1 MDALIRALRWDFNG
15 EILVDEPMSKHTT
28 YKIGGPASYFVTVD
42 DLGSLTTLCKALE
55 GLGWVW
61 FVIGSGSNL
70 LVSDEGFAGVVIK
83 LGEAFDGCKYDPET
97 GIISAGCAC
106 RLSRVV
112 SEAATQNR
120 SGMEFAVGTPG
131 TVGGALR
138 MNAGTSRDYL
148 GSRVVSVTT
157 LRPGMGLVKYDAAEI
172 SWSYRS
178 SSIPADEIIVECE
191 IATRQPEDDDVRGRM
206 IRALER
212 RKKTQ
217 PLGLPSCGS
226 VFQNPEKDSAG
237 RLIENVGLK
246 GASCGGAAFSSLHAN
261 FIVNTGQATADEVL
275 TLIHA
280 AQDSVMDKY
289 QIHLT
294 PEVRFLGFS

>member
-42 DLGSLTTLCKALE
+42 DLGSLTTLCTALE

-280 AQDSVMDKY
+280 AQDAVMDKY